1 MNGTV
6 NYEVEGNIAVI
17 TISNPSIKNALTNQ
31 MATQLSELC
40 DQIDDNPEIG
50 AVVIKGAER
59 TFCSGADRQSWVDT
73 YAHDPLG
80 DDAYNE
86 TDQMYG
92 SFVRFGALNVPTIAA
107 LEGAAVGAGLNL
119 ALAADMRVV
128 GHNSRII
135 AGFMKAGIHPG
146 GGFFSLVR
154 RAAGRE
160 IAGMLGLFGQEL
172 SGTRAAELGLAAIAV
187 EDSKVVETAMNI
199 ARETATDPLLARRVK
214 KSFQMET
221 SGAQLEWA
229 TALEV
234 ERGVQLWSQNR
245 RLKRI
250 GAR

>member
-221 SGAQLEWA
+221 SGAQLEWS